1 MTLVEWREWVASR
14 GPGTGVSGAELVQRR
29 AGSAPGSL
37 TTVIDASA
45 LVDLLIGATLPGAG
59 LDRWLG
65 AETRLTTL
73 DLADLEVMSSL
84 RQGLCRGRIDAS
96 VADAAVGA
104 LSGLTIHREP
114 ASPLR
119 ERVWQLR
126 ETHTPYD
133 AAYVALAERMG
144 APLVTT
150 DRRLARSH
158 GHEAEIIDLSA

>member
-1 MTLVEWREWVASR
+1 MT
-14 GPGTGVSGAELVQRR
+14 
-29 AGSAPGSL
+29 
-37 TTVIDASA
+37 
-45 LVDLLIGATLPGAG
+45 
-59 LDRWLG
+59 
-65 AETRLTTL
+65 
-73 DLADLEVMSSL
+73 DLEVMSSL
-84 RQGLCRGRIDAS
+84 RRGLHRGRIDAS
-96 VADAAVGA
+96 LAGAAAGA
-104 LSGLTIHREP
+104 LSELMIHREP

-133 AAYVALAERMG
+133 AAYVALAERLG